1 MDANRVL
8 NATLNGA
15 ASAAAVYLLGRVGG
29 YRFPRAA
36 AALVG
41 TAVGVGSYRV
51 LADVDFEAIEEAVE
65 EAVEEAE
72 RDATIGEDGS
82 VDVPLGSTDE
92 DVADEDIVEEA
103 DDLDA
108 TDEPAAQP
116 RRRTEVL
123 ASAVEHAMGFRRTDE
138 EPSD

>member
-15 ASAAAVYLLGRVGG
+15 ASAAAVYLLGRLGG

-72 RDATIGEDGS
+72 REATVGESGS

-92 DVADEDIVEEA
+92 DVDEVSADFDV
-103 DDLDA
+103 
-108 TDEPAAQP
+108 TDEPAAHP

-123 ASAVEHAMGFRRTDE
+123 ASAVEHAMGFRRTND